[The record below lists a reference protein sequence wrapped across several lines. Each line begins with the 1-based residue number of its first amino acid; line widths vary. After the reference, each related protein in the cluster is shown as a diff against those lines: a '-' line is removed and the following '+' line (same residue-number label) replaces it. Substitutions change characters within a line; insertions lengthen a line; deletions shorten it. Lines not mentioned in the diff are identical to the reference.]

1 MLGDTF
7 ASPSIKC
14 SFQSQNSSTQIPGQS
29 NFLPLISFKRRGLFQ
44 KKQTHIFFM
53 SLKNEIF
60 IIIKVSHIH
69 WEKLEDAKNN
79 KEN

>member
-1 MLGDTF
+1 MPEHQRSKMLGDTF
-7 ASPSIKC
+7 ASPPIKC
-14 SFQSQNSSTQIPGQS
+14 SFQAPSSPTQILGQS

-44 KKQTHIFFM
+44 RKQTHIFFM

-69 WEKLEDAKNN
+69 
-79 KEN
+79 